1 MSEENKTIVR
11 RVIEEFFDT
20 EDTDIADEVLAAGYV
35 NRNPSN
41 PKMRGIENVKR
52 SVGEWCAAFLS
63 DTHHAIEDVEAEGAM
78 VAARWTTR
86 ATHRGEFMGVPPIG
100 DRVAVRGIGVYRFS
114 GSKIVESWDEY
125 DALGLLRQLGVNSK
139 EEA

>member
-1 MSEENKTIVR
+1 MPEENKSIVR
-11 RVIEEFFDT
+11 RVIEEFFNT

-52 SVGEWCAAFLS
+52 SVGEWCAAFP

-86 ATHRGEFMGVPPIG
+86 APHRGNFMGVLPIG
-100 DRVAVRGIGVYRFS
+100 NRVAVMGIGVYRFL
-114 GSKIVESWDEY
+114 GGKIVESWDEY
-125 DALGLLRQLGVNSK
+125 DALGLLRQLGFNTK